1 MLSKRLRSLLLIA
14 LLATLVAGCNALRLR
29 PGDRLGACDPADSQ
43 HNAPGVA
50 RLDTLGTPAAGSPSG
65 AEPRAS
71 SNATPP
77 RDSAAKPVGSS
88 TAEPSPEARV
98 PDELPPDPRI
108 AARALLDD
116 LGARISADESGE
128 IVSIDLAETGVT
140 DADLQQVAV
149 FSRVRELNLR
159 GTVVSDAGLEA
170 LRGLAQ
176 IEFLGLTGTQVTD
189 AGLPQLDRLDR
200 LRFLTLGRTAVSDA
214 GVSTIGEWKQLE
226 GLNVKATRVTD
237 NGAARLQ
244 RKLPKCRVI
253 VDAPATDGRNS
264 APELRPMPE
273 RQGQLETLPGSGGT
287 TPRPGKSGDGTQEQ
301 GRFDFEED
309 LSRSNTT
316 PPGAAAQLD
325 PRERLMLI
333 LREKLEDPAVLR
345 AIAEVQLSQQQPQ
358 EARRLLAAAVDR
370 APEDRDLRYVLA
382 VTHARCDDFDAAY
395 REFVPAVGE
404 AAAHYNLGVL
414 LHEAGEHELS
424 IREFQRAL
432 RCDPGLASAREW
444 LVALTRPA
452 AVTDGTVSHLLSDD
466 EIRSLILQWTDR
478 STPRL
483 GETPVVRPVAPSA
496 PGAAPALP
504 AATPIVRTNAPIVQ
518 PEVYPALRALGETSD
533 PAP

>member
-29 PGDRLGACDPADSQ
+29 PGDRLGACDPADSR

-50 RLDTLGTPAAGSPSG
+50 RLDTLGTPGAGSPSG

-88 TAEPSPEARV
+88 TAEPPPGERT
-98 PDELPPDPRI
+98 PDEPLPDPRI

-116 LGARISADESGE
+116 LGARISEDEAGD

-140 DADLQQVAV
+140 DVDLQQVAV

-170 LRGLAQ
+170 LRGLAE

-189 AGLPQLDRLDR
+189 AGLPQLDRLER

-214 GVSTIGEWKQLE
+214 GVSTIAEWTQLE
-226 GLNVKATRVTD
+226 GLNVKATRVTGS
-237 NGAARLQ
+237 GAARLQ
-244 RKLPKCRVI
+244 RKLPGCRVI
-253 VDAPATDGRNS
+253 VDAPALDDREPS
-264 APELRPMPE
+264 RLP
-273 RQGQLETLPGSGGT
+273 TLPRPRPDSQGPLDISPDRDQATPQPGDSSRR
-287 TPRPGKSGDGTQEQ
+287 TPRPG
-301 GRFDFEED
+301 RFDVEED
-309 LSRSNTT
+309 LSGPTSPT
-316 PPGAAAQLD
+316 GSAAQLD
-325 PRERLMLI
+325 PRARLMLI
-333 LREKLEDPAVLR
+333 LREKLEDPEVLR

-370 APEDRDLRYVLA
+370 APEDRDLRYVLG
-382 VTHARCDDFDAAY
+382 VTHARCGDFDAAY

-414 LHEAGEHELS
+414 RHEAGEHELS

-452 AVTDGTVSHLLSDD
+452 SAPDAAVSQLLSDE

-478 STPRL
+478 ATPRL
-483 GETPVVRPVAPSA
+483 GETPVVRPVAP
-496 PGAAPALP
+496 PAAPAVP
-504 AATPIVRTNAPIVQ
+504 ATETPIVRTSAPIVQ
-518 PEVYPALRALGETSD
+518 PEPYPALRALGESSVG
-533 PAP
+533 AP